1 MSLIPPRTRPFPRDT
16 GLFREPRLFV
26 LASEDRY
33 AAKQYFDFF
42 RRKNIHVEVL
52 ETPHGEGADP
62 AKVVARLVSYVEKYQ
77 ITEGDQFWALLDTD
91 HWIKEGHR
99 KNLIQAITAARL
111 RGFSMA
117 ISNPCFDFWLLLHH
131 ENPNQTWTF
140 SGCKDVGVRILETL
154 GEFNKTNLKAEHYT
168 LDKVRSA
175 IARAKSLESTPPE
188 GAAADFWPQRLGS
201 RVYRLMDELA
211 AVGFL
216 SDPR

>member
-1 MSLIPPRTRPFPRDT
+1 MPLIQPRSRPFPRDT

-42 RRKNIHVEVL
+42 HRKNIHVEVL
-52 ETPHGEGADP
+52 ETPHGEGPDP
-62 AKVVARLVSYVEKYQ
+62 SKVVARLVAYADKYQ

-91 HWIKEGHR
+91 HWIDEGHR
-99 KNLIQAITAARL
+99 KNLIQAITDARL

-131 ENPNQTWTF
+131 EGPNQHWTF
-140 SGCKDVGVRILETL
+140 TRGKEVGARIREIM
-154 GEFNKTNLKAEHYT
+154 GEFNKTNLKAAHYP

-175 IARAKSLESTPPE
+175 IARAKLLESTLPE
-188 GAAADFWPQRLGS
+188 GAAADYWPQRLGS

-216 SDPR
+216 ADT